1 MERTT
6 QQAAAARGPRLT
18 GLTALAAGGAAAVLM
33 ACGGETIAVIGI
45 IGAAGGDFTLDG
57 NASTPAL
64 EPVLSDPANPFS
76 DPLKINVQV
85 GNAPNGNPWENLYDT
100 PFGVVVNSGSLGGA
114 SCAGATGTVDGDRI
128 DLGSCFKGRFTNVNR
143 VVSDDGSKVLLFGS
157 FSPTLSSGVWVDI
170 RQRTRRI
177 KFASNTAG
185 CEFNGSTPTGNAVS
199 LVQVDADLPNGI
211 YNSVQQFT
219 IGTQTWATGQYVGVS
234 GLRLTGTPGT
244 LELQRERDTAGLTC
258 P

>member
-1 MERTT
+1 MQRTT
-6 QQAAAARGPRLT
+6 RRPRPARLT
-18 GLTALAAGGAAAVLM
+18 GLTALAAAGAAAVLM
-33 ACGGETIAVIGI
+33 ACGGETIAVLGI

-57 NASTPAL
+57 NPATAAL

-76 DPLKINVQV
+76 DPLKINIQV
-85 GNAPNGNPWENLYDT
+85 GNAPGGNPWENLYDS
-100 PFGVVVNSGSLGGA
+100 PFGVVVNSGSLGAGN
-114 SCAGATGTVDGDRI
+114 CAGVAGTVDGDRM
-128 DLGSCFKGRFTNVNR
+128 DLGTCFKGRFANVNR
-143 VVSDDGSKVLLFGS
+143 VVSDDGTKVLLFGA

-177 KFASNTAG
+177 KFSSNTAG
-185 CEFNGSTPTGNAVS
+185 CEFNGSAPTGNAVS
-199 LVQVDADLPNGI
+199 LVQVDADLAAGV

-219 IGTQTWATGQYVGVS
+219 VGGQTWSSGQYVGVS

-244 LELQRERDTAGLTC
+244 LELQRERDTAGLAC